1 MTSNSQPPLGT
12 LDRVA
17 YFLLRGVTLI
27 CDALGVILLASVM
40 LLIVAAV
47 LARDLLGLG
56 MPWTEEVASM
66 LAVYAV
72 AFGSLSACVRFEHLA
87 VDLFSH
93 RLGGLARSVQHRL
106 VGLLSTGFYALAAWG
121 AITMSI
127 ASANN
132 RTVSLGISFSYLYYG
147 IFLAFAGMALV
158 TSWQAVRG
166 PVAWQAA
173 LQSEQESF

>member
-66 LAVYAV
+66 LW
-72 AFGSLSACVRFEHLA
+72 LSARSRLA
-87 VDLFSH
+87 C
-93 RLGGLARSVQHRL
+93 
-106 VGLLSTGFYALAAWG
+106 ALN
-121 AITMSI
+121 I
-127 ASANN
+127 
-132 RTVSLGISFSYLYYG
+132 SL
-147 IFLAFAGMALV
+147 
-158 TSWQAVRG
+158 
-166 PVAWQAA
+166 
-173 LQSEQESF
+173 